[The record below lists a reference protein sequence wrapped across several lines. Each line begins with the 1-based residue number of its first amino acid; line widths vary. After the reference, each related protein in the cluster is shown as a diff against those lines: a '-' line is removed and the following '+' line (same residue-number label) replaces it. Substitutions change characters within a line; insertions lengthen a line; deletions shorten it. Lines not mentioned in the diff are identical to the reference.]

1 MNEPVNRDATPV
13 RSARGVLDLS
23 GTTLIDRPS
32 FVEEQLLKTQ
42 GVIAAEI
49 NVFSYRITVVF
60 NPSQISLDKIK
71 AMITPG
77 DEAKNFLE

>member
-1 MNEPVNRDATPV
+1 MIESAHQDATPV

-32 FVEEQLLKTQ
+32 LVEEQLLKTK

-49 NVFSYRITVVF
+49 NVFSHRITVVF
-60 NPSQISLDKIK
+60 DPSQIDLDKIK
-71 AMITPG
+71 AMITLG
-77 DEAKNFLE
+77 NEARSL